1 MVLLRAE
8 LGEVLRDLRM
18 EQGLTLREIS
28 RASSVSLGYLSEIE
42 RGAKEASS
50 ELLTAICVGLD
61 VPLSVVLSEV
71 ASRVAQTEALTA
83 PVALRL
89 PMAPDVSASAA

>member
-18 EQGLTLREIS
+18 EQGRTLREIS

-71 ASRVAQTEALTA
+71 ASRVAETEALTA

-89 PMAPDVSASAA
+89 PIAPDVSASAA